1 MGPYYMDPWFYDPRD
16 FIPEYQTLQ
25 QCGTKTGQSQS
36 SSISTDLGIDVGGVK
51 EKPRPPCEAVYK
63 FTFEAG
69 SKLLISA
76 ALSSIT
82 VGMQR

>member
-1 MGPYYMDPWFYDPRD
+1 MGPDIDLWCYSVWD
-16 FIPEYQTLQ
+16 FTPEYFSLLKR
-25 QCGTKTGQSQS
+25 GTKTGQSQS

-63 FTFEAG
+63 FNLEAG
-69 SKLLISA
+69 SRLLVPA

-82 VGMQR
+82 TGM